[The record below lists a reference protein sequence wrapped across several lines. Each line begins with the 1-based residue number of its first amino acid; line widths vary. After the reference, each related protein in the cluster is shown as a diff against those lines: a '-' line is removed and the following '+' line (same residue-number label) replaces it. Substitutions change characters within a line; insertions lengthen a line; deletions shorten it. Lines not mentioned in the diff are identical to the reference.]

1 MGSSPSR
8 GAPSSQLFCQQVT
21 TNYKEFSKQRG
32 AIITALLPT
41 GDHQLQRVLQ
51 AEGRHHHSSF
61 ANRRPPSSQTRE
73 EVPPPFAIQQAS
85 WEQRGGEQPGR
96 RSLEGVGELFV

>member
-1 MGSSPSR
+1 MREEAIADLLMRSGSELDSVRSEVR
-8 GAPSSQLFCQQVT
+8 CVWRQVT
-21 TNYKEFSKQRG
+21 TNYKEFSRQRG

-61 ANRRPPSSQTRE
+61 ANR
-73 EVPPPFAIQQAS
+73 
-85 WEQRGGEQPGR
+85 
-96 RSLEGVGELFV
+96 

>member
-1 MGSSPSR
+1 MREEAIADLLLRSGSELDSVRSEVR
-8 GAPSSQLFCQQVT
+8 CVRRRRVT

-41 GDHQLQRVLQ
+41 GDHQLQRVLK

-61 ANRRPPSSQTRE
+61 ANRE
-73 EVPPPFAIQQAS
+73 EVSCSYRPTPKPCGSPAAPI
-85 WEQRGGEQPGR
+85 
-96 RSLEGVGELFV
+96 VKH

>member
-1 MGSSPSR
+1 MREEAIADLLLRSGSELDSVRSEVR
-8 GAPSSQLFCQQVT
+8 CVWRQVT

-41 GDHQLQRVLQ
+41 GDHQLQRVLK

-61 ANRRPPSSQTRE
+61 ANR
-73 EVPPPFAIQQAS
+73 
-85 WEQRGGEQPGR
+85 
-96 RSLEGVGELFV
+96 